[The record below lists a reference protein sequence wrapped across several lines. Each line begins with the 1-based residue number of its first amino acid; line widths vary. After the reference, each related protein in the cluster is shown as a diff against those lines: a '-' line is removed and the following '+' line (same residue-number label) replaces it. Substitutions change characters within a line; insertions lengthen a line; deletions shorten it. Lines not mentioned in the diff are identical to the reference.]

1 MLMPNF
7 ENQASRLSNAHPD
20 PNVSDVHHS
29 ASRTFTT
36 NQPALLGASPDPA
49 SARGASGT
57 LRVYTVTSDSKP
69 IPSWKAARIGVAP
82 GR

>member
-1 MLMPNF
+1 MPNS
-7 ENQASRLSNAHPD
+7 ENHASRLSNAHPE
-20 PNVSDVHHS
+20 PNVWDVHHS

-36 NQPALLGASPDPA
+36 NQPAPLGASPDPE

-57 LRVYTVTSDSKP
+57 PRVYTVTS
-69 IPSWKAARIGVAP
+69 GNTELVAE

>member
-1 MLMPNF
+1 LMPNS
-7 ENQASRLSNAHPD
+7 ENHASRLSNAHPD

-36 NQPALLGASPDPA
+36 NQPASLGASPEPE
-49 SARGASGT
+49 SARGAPGT
-57 LRVYTVTSDSKP
+57 PRVYPVTP
-69 IPSWKAARIGVAP
+69 GNLGLVAG